1 MLLLLLCPSISAQR
15 PRVSPPPRTVVSDA
29 DIRPYKHDAVRMR
42 DFAKKAQGYWL
53 FEPDSP
59 APDSADLVVFL
70 HGYGGYNPVLYGKWI
85 KHLVA
90 QGNIVVYPRY
100 QKNLIHPSPN
110 KFARNAA
117 KAVTEAI
124 ALVSSEGRTQI
135 RSDRMMYIGHS
146 YGGVTA
152 ANIGVDWQALGVPK
166 PSAMVLVQP
175 GSGPVKHAI
184 KKTYAGLPDDL
195 LLVCVV
201 GHKDV
206 VVGDTFSRLV
216 MQTAVNTRFR
226 VMAEHYSE
234 HYKSFLLSS
243 SHTEPYCMDRDMD
256 IGLRNYTVSRGASVN
271 RLNALDYYG
280 YWKFADGLSDIIKN
294 RASTDVV
301 FGERPS
307 SRFMGYWF
315 DGKTIRPLRIKGAET
330 PSFVLKRGDSS
341 K

>member
-1 MLLLLLCPSISAQR
+1 
-15 PRVSPPPRTVVSDA
+15 
-29 DIRPYKHDAVRMR
+29 MR
-42 DFAKKAQGYWL
+42 DFAKKEQGYWL

-59 APDSADLVVFL
+59 VSDSADLVVFL

-90 QGNIVVYPRY
+90 QGKIVVYPRY

-117 KAVTEAI
+117 KAVIDAM
-124 ALVSSEGRTQI
+124 ALISSEGRTKLS
-135 RSDRMMYIGHS
+135 SDRMMYIGHS

-152 ANIGVDWQALGVPK
+152 ANMGVDWQALGIPK

-175 GSGPVKHAI
+175 GSGPVKHAV
-184 KKTYAGLPDDL
+184 KKTYAGLPEDL

-201 GHKDV
+201 GHKDA

-216 MQTAVNTRFR
+216 MHTAVNTRFR
-226 VMAEHYSE
+226 VMAQHYSE
-234 HYKSFLLSS
+234 PYKSFLLSS

-256 IGLRNYTVSRGASVN
+256 IGLRNYTVNRGASVN

-280 YWKFADGLSDIIKN
+280 YWKFADGLSDIVRN
-294 RASTDVV
+294 RISTDIV
-301 FGERPS
+301 FGEWPS
-307 SRFMGYWF
+307 SRIMGYWF
-315 DGKTIRPLRIKGAET
+315 DGKPIRPLRIEG
-330 PSFVLKRGDSS
+330 PDFQHFVLKRGGVS